1 MSPLPANGEEGVRF
15 GRFCSGRPGARRK
28 RVIAS
33 EAVPDSRDPKG
44 NLELDRELI
53 EIARMVRGFAID
65 FGEDEL
71 ANHLDQLEKRAQE
84 MLVFD
89 KMRGAGF
96 FDGGGY
102 AAPGYDG
109 GGCAAPGYG
118 VEPLS

>member
-1 MSPLPANGEEGVRF
+1 MRAGNVPLPAKGEEGVRF
-15 GRFCSGRPGARRK
+15 ARFCSGRPGAKPK

-33 EAVPDSRDPKG
+33 EAVPDSRDPKA

-84 MLVFD
+84 LLVFD
-89 KMRGAGF
+89 KMRDAGF

-102 AAPGYDG
+102 AAPGY
-109 GGCAAPGYG
+109 G